1 MSDAVSFAE
10 INEQQI
16 ELLPQRTVMSMIFQ
30 TQGGQTGG
38 NGGDGKGGIG
48 ANLLSGIGI
57 LAEGTAGAGNGSG
70 GAGGA
75 INPTPTGP

>member
-10 INEQQI
+10 IDEQRV
-16 ELLPQRTVMSMIFQ
+16 ELLPQRTVMSTAFL
-30 TQGGQTGG
+30 TDGGTGG
-38 NGGDGKGGIG
+38 NGGDAAGGIG

-57 LAEGTAGAGNGSG
+57 LAEGNAGAGNGTG

-75 INPTPTGP
+75 INPPAAP